1 MADTLNI
8 NPTRG
13 NLLSLKDNLRSMRT
27 RHRLL
32 DRKREIL
39 VQELMNRLEKAKDL
53 EAAIIRR
60 YERTLRFITERLE
73 EKEREE
79 IVRSKKIKELQG

>member
-13 NLLSLKDNLRSMRT
+13 NLLSLKDNLRSIRT